1 MTCIA
6 VWSLLLITCTY
17 RNKRERERERRDLPV
32 WCMCRP
38 RRKMAKG
45 LRWSDRRDNSGQPG
59 NEKLTFHN
67 SIDTTKRRSRRQK
80 KKIIVG
86 GFAFL
91 CYQAKKKKKLSLISL
106 RLSICVSS
114 GVSPCCW
121 KTPCP
126 PLKSLTGV
134 WSRPVTAMV
143 PTSSSCLVLAVLST
157 GTERPL
163 GTSNVVC
170 FVFSLHST
178 SYTLLPPDIV
188 CSVYNSPH

>member
-80 KKIIVG
+80 KKDHRWWFCFFVLSGKKEEEIKFDFPPPKHLCFFR
-86 GFAFL
+86 GFALLLKDAVPSPKVSYGGLVATCHRDGPDFFFL
-91 CYQAKKKKKLSLISL
+91 SCT
-106 RLSICVSS
+106 RSS
-114 GVSPCCW
+114 FNGNRKTSWYIKCCLF
-121 KTPCP
+121 CLFP
-126 PLKSLTGV
+126 PLHVLYSFTPGY
-134 WSRPVTAMV
+134 
-143 PTSSSCLVLAVLST
+143 CLLCV
-157 GTERPL
+157 
-163 GTSNVVC
+163 
-170 FVFSLHST
+170 
-178 SYTLLPPDIV
+178 
-188 CSVYNSPH
+188 